1 LINRLTKQVSTCSSA
16 MEAVIAIAAPLEDM
30 DIPMPL
36 VNPLAYEMLE
46 QNLGKEASL
55 DILKVFLGATAEL
68 VVELQTAIRI
78 QSYKEA
84 SIAIRELESSCT
96 VVGAHGVLDQCF
108 KMDELLQ
115 KPDWTAL
122 ERHMAELV
130 RETRIVGQ
138 FINELLSQALRGH
151 FSR

>member
-1 LINRLTKQVSTCSSA
+1 MINPVTTNKHQRIPCSTVKPA
-16 MEAVIAIAAPLEDM
+16 AVAAVGIERQR
-30 DIPMPL
+30 IK
-36 VNPLAYEMLE
+36 PLAYDMLE

-55 DILKVFLGATAEL
+55 DILRVFLGSTAEL

-84 SIAIRELESSCT
+84 AIALRELESSCT
-96 VVGAHGVLDQCF
+96 VVGAKGVLEQCSRLG
-108 KMDELLQ
+108 EHLRNT
-115 KPDWTAL
+115 DWIRL
-122 ERHMAELV
+122 ETGMSELV
-130 RETRIVGQ
+130 QETRAVGQ